1 MTEEE
6 KKNAILLI
14 EAYFNGKEIL
24 VKDPQNGI
32 KDWISIKDDRYWSY
46 LVSHQPLKEL
56 ACQIHLFKRIKRMG
70 C

>member
-24 VKDPQNGI
+24 AKDPQNGI
-32 KDWISIKDDRYWSY
+32 KDWVSIKDDRYWSY
-46 LVSHQPLKEL
+46 LVKFCENVDKYKIL
-56 ACQIHLFKRIKRMG
+56 
-70 C
+70 